1 MTPSINHRDRSVLLA
16 VAAGRCEVSEHCGCT
31 LTIDG
36 LGCCDQF
43 VGPRL
48 VRAGLIAVSCPG
60 PVRLTDSG
68 RAFLEAA

>member
-16 VAAGRCEVSEHCGCT
+16 VAAGRCEMSAHHGCS
-31 LTIDG
+31 LMIDG
-36 LGCCDQF
+36 LGCSDQF

-48 VRAGLIAVSCPG
+48 VQAGLIAGSCPG
-60 PVRLTDSG
+60 PVQLTDSG